1 MANESLSDKFSELSE
16 REKKMVIAMAVIMP
30 LLAMVLVIGIFSN
43 SLNSIE
49 DQTRSYQQSLDLVR
63 MAGPSYLK
71 HKQASS
77 QSGGLADI
85 FTDKVLEDNP
95 VKLTGFIAARA
106 NEAGVNP
113 SSYDTEDI
121 PIGSKSGDK
130 SGPIIVE
137 KKVKVDIRQVQIDDL
152 LKFLEGIESS
162 DQPVVIKRIDLRGR
176 RRKPGEVRARVEVST
191 FIKKKQ
197 KS

>member
-1 MANESLSDKFSELSE
+1 MATLSEKFSELSD
-16 REKKMVIAMAVIMP
+16 REKKMVIAMAVILP
-30 LLAMVLVIGIFSN
+30 LLAMVLVIGVFSR
-43 SLNSIE
+43 SLTDIE
-49 DQTRSYQQSLDLVR
+49 DQTRSYQQSLDLVAA
-63 MAGPSYLK
+63 AGPTYLK
-71 HKQASS
+71 S
-77 QSGGLADI
+77 QQSADKDGMADI
-85 FTDKVLEDNP
+85 FTEEVLEDNP

-137 KKVKVDIRQVQIDDL
+137 KKVKVDIRQVQIDNF
-152 LKFLEGIESS
+152 LKFLEAIETSGE
-162 DQPVVIKRIDLRGR
+162 PVVIKRIDLRGR
-176 RRKPGEVRARVEVST
+176 ARTPGDVRARVEVST
-191 FIKKKQ
+191 FVKRKQ